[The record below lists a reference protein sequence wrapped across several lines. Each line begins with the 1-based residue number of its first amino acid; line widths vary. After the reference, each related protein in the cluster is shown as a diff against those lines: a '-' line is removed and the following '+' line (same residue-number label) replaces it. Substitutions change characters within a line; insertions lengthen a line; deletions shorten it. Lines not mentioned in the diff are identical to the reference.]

1 MTKRQS
7 ITAAVVFAIGAA
19 VAWWRHNV
27 RRDAAQSLWE
37 SIADTYSRHGVEE
50 ATLMAARAPMVE
62 HSLWE
67 IAAFTMIVFAVAAL
81 AVGLLAERKT
91 EES

>member
-27 RRDAAQSLWE
+27 RLGDWVESLG
-37 SIADTYSRHGVEE
+37 AVQRTYSQHGVDE
-50 ATLMAARAPMVE
+50 ATLLAARMSPE
-62 HSLWE
+62 HTLWE
-67 IAAFTMIVFAVAAL
+67 VAAFTLGVLAVAC
-81 AVGLLAERKT
+81 VTIGLLAERKAQ
-91 EES
+91 ES

>member
-7 ITAAVVFAIGAA
+7 ITAAVVFAISAA

-27 RRDAAQSLWE
+27 RLSDHLATLDAALR
-37 SIADTYSRHGVEE
+37 IYSDSPID
-50 ATLMAARAPMVE
+50 AAIMTTRAFPQYVI
-62 HSLWE
+62 WE